1 LGDIVELEDL
11 KVAWA
16 KLDDRVAHLEEIVV
30 QNQHKRVVDRTKRV
44 LAMLGWGQAVQS
56 VIWIGVIAIVAP
68 FWIEHRHVPHLLA
81 AGLALH
87 VYGVLTV
94 WCSVVQ
100 LLSIAHVY
108 WTAPVVSFQRR
119 LAGLERLR
127 IISSLATGTPWLVL
141 WVPALMVGAK
151 RFWSVDLY
159 AQSSDWIYASLGVG
173 IVAIAAIVW
182 LARRL
187 ANRPPSSPCLRSVI
201 DDLAGR
207 SLVRASR
214 QLKEISAFGRD

>member
-1 LGDIVELEDL
+1 VELDDL

-16 KLDDRVAHLEEIVV
+16 KLDERVAHLEEVVV
-30 QNQHKRVVDRTKRV
+30 QNQHKRVLDRTKRV

-56 VIWIGVIAIVAP
+56 VIWIGVIAVIAP

-87 VYGVLTV
+87 VYGVLTI
-94 WCSVVQ
+94 CSSVVQ

-127 IISSLATGTPWLVL
+127 ILSSLATGLPWLVL
-141 WVPALMVGAK
+141 WVPATMVGAR
-151 RFWSVDLY
+151 RFWGVDLY
-159 AQSSDWIYASLGVG
+159 AQSSDWIYASVGFG

-182 LARRL
+182 VARRL
-187 ANRPPSSPCLRSVI
+187 ANRSPSSAWVRRVI
-201 DDLAGR
+201 DDLAGH

-214 QLKEISAFGRD
+214 QLQEITAFGRD